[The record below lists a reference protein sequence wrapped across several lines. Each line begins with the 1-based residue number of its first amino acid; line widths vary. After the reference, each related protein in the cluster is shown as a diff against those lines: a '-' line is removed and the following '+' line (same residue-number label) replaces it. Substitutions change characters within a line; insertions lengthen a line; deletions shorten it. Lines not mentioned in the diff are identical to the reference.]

1 MIMCIGPVY
10 VGNMRGD
17 PRPNII
23 LNAFGIRPNHA
34 LFQHKD
40 DGYIY
45 LKGTEEESLDYI
57 MINGE
62 RMQENPETG
71 ITEQRLY
78 HLDRILFGKNTIFVF
93 KYPLMKRKY
102 MEIKESIREK
112 NP

>member
-71 ITEQRLY
+71 ITE
-78 HLDRILFGKNTIFVF
+78 
-93 KYPLMKRKY
+93 
-102 MEIKESIREK
+102 
-112 NP
+112 